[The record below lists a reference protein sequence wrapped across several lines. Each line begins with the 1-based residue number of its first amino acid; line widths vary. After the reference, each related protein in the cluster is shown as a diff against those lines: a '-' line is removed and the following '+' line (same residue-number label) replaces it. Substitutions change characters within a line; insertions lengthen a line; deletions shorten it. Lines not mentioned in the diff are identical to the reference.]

1 MKNDLTAR
9 LFGIWGVELR
19 MFCIYD
25 VLLIIFRV
33 FDSFSLI
40 NEIGYIIVV
49 SVVSA
54 EQMIVWFIAC
64 RKSEKDLDDD

>member
-1 MKNDLTAR
+1 
-9 LFGIWGVELR
+9 